1 MNIFKNISLK
11 HYHTFGID
19 VKASILAEYS
29 TTEELMEVLNSED
42 YKSNKSL
49 HIGSGSN
56 LLFTEDYDGMILHSK
71 IQYIQT
77 ISENN
82 EYILLEVGSGVVWD
96 DFVAYCVENNYYGAE
111 NLSLIP
117 GEVGASVV
125 QNIGAYG
132 TEVKDLILE
141 VKAIDIATGKSCM
154 FSNEDC
160 CYGYRDSIFKKSLKG
175 KYIVTSVVFRL
186 SRIPVFHLGYQ
197 HLEDEVKKR
206 GDINLRNIRE
216 TIIEVRNSKLPDPAV
231 KGNAGSF
238 FMNPVVPKALFQSL
252 QAKYPEMPHYYISEN
267 EEKIPAGWLIE
278 KCGWKGKSVGEAAV
292 HDKQALVLVNNGN
305 AKGNDIVHLA
315 TEIQKSVYDT
325 FSIRLQPEVIYIP
338 SGK

>member
-1 MNIFKNISLK
+1 MKISKNISLK
-11 HYHTFGID
+11 TYHTFGID
-19 VKASILAEYS
+19 VKASILAEYN
-29 TTEELMEVLNSED
+29 TTEELMEVLNSEE
-42 YKSNKSL
+42 YKSNKSF

-56 LLFTEDYDGMILHSK
+56 LLFTEDYNGMILHSK
-71 IQYIQT
+71 IQYIRT

-82 EYILLEVGSGVVWD
+82 EYVLLEAGSGVVWD
-96 DFVAYCVENNYYGAE
+96 DFVAYCVDNDYYGAE

-117 GEVGASVV
+117 GEVGASAV

-132 TEVKDLILE
+132 TEVKDLIQE
-141 VKAIDIATGKSCM
+141 VKAIEIATGKSYT
-154 FSNEDC
+154 FSNEEC
-160 CYGYRDSIFKKSLKG
+160 GYGYRDSIFKKSLKG

-231 KGNAGSF
+231 RGNAGSF

-252 QAKYPEMPHYYISEN
+252 QVKYPEMPHYFVSET

-305 AKGNDIVHLA
+305 ATGNDIVHLA

-338 SGK
+338 S